1 MLIGVP
7 KESFP
12 GERRVALVP
21 ANLVPVLK
29 AKAQVVVEAGAGEAA
44 GFSDSAYE
52 SAGAMIAKNREEVF
66 AADVVLTVR
75 CLGAA
80 SETQY
85 EDLRYLRSGQLL
97 IGMADPLWMPEQ
109 VRRAAATG
117 ATVFALELVP
127 RITRAQSMDVL
138 SSQAN
143 LAGYKA
149 VLLGAVEMPKL
160 LPMMTTAAGTI
171 PPARTLVVGAGVA
184 GLQAIATAKRL
195 GSVVSGYDVRPEVKQ
210 QIESLGARFVE
221 LPLDADSGEG
231 GYARQM
237 DEAFYAKQRELMGR
251 VLAESDL
258 VVTTAAIPGKK
269 SPVLITK
276 EMVDGM
282 RPGSIIVDIAAERG
296 GNCELTKP
304 GERAEHG
311 GVVILGPLNLPATLP
326 THASTLYGKNAASF
340 LLNML
345 TEEGELKIDRADPI
359 VEASLLTEGGEV
371 RNTKVLELLSPE
383 ASAGTA

>member
-231 GYARQM
+231 VMR
-237 DEAFYAKQRELMGR
+237 GR
-251 VLAESDL
+251 WTRRS
-258 VVTTAAIPGKK
+258 TP
-269 SPVLITK
+269 SS
-276 EMVDGM
+276 
-282 RPGSIIVDIAAERG
+282 GS
-296 GNCELTKP
+296 
-304 GERAEHG
+304 
-311 GVVILGPLNLPATLP
+311 
-326 THASTLYGKNAASF
+326 
-340 LLNML
+340 
-345 TEEGELKIDRADPI
+345 
-359 VEASLLTEGGEV
+359 
-371 RNTKVLELLSPE
+371 
-383 ASAGTA
+383 

>member
-21 ANLVPVLK
+21 ANLVPLLK

-80 SETQY
+80 SETQC

>member
-1 MLIGVP
+1 
-7 KESFP
+7 
-12 GERRVALVP
+12 
-21 ANLVPVLK
+21 
-29 AKAQVVVEAGAGEAA
+29 
-44 GFSDSAYE
+44 
-52 SAGAMIAKNREEVF
+52 
-66 AADVVLTVR
+66 
-75 CLGAA
+75 
-80 SETQY
+80 
-85 EDLRYLRSGQLL
+85 
-97 IGMADPLWMPEQ
+97 
-109 VRRAAATG
+109 
-117 ATVFALELVP
+117 
-127 RITRAQSMDVL
+127 
-138 SSQAN
+138 
-143 LAGYKA
+143 
-149 VLLGAVEMPKL
+149 
-160 LPMMTTAAGTI
+160 
-171 PPARTLVVGAGVA
+171 
-184 GLQAIATAKRL
+184 
-195 GSVVSGYDVRPEVKQ
+195 
-210 QIESLGARFVE
+210 
-221 LPLDADSGEG
+221 
-231 GYARQM
+231 M